1 MAFKKPNADQA
12 TVVVHAAT
20 RWEKAV
26 AFINVSINT
35 SNGKR
40 KIGALPLK
48 ASKAF
53 EAALVERL
61 SGDEEAIAKM
71 VPLLEFDFQ
80 LVNSDPIQADDLG
93 F

>member
-1 MAFKKPNADQA
+1 MAFKSNAA
-12 TVVVHAAT
+12 KAAVVVPAST
-20 RWEKAV
+20 QWEKAV

-35 SNGKR
+35 PNGKR

-61 SGDEEAIAKM
+61 SGDEDAIKKM

-80 LVNSDPIQADDLG
+80 LVNSDPIEADALG